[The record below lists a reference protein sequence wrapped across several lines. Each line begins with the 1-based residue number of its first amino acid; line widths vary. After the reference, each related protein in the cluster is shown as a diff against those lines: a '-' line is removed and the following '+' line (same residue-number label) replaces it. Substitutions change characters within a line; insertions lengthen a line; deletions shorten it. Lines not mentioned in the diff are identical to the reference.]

1 MASPNDVLLKWPNCD
16 VFTHYSFLSFHL
28 PETQA
33 SLQPQ
38 PSASPFDTHKT
49 STFYARTFHDRHSM
63 DWFKWKSEPET
74 IDFPIKYGAFHG
86 PGLNHRFSHGFPVNF
101 PWNQSMT
108 AMPLICSTHNDGAS
122 HRIADMIRPTHRRFG
137 DSFGVRCSSLFYQV
151 SLWVVY
157 IHIYILHMYVY
168 IIYIYVYIYVYI
180 YMYIY
185 IDIAVSHWQLKIQQ
199 LCLNVIA
206 RYSCSCASLSTMIIP
221 AYTGSIAS
229 YNEQSTMVF
238 LMIHMNFRVLV
249 KTTCGC
255 TSGF

>member
-122 HRIADMIRPTHRRFG
+122 HRRHDSADSPEIRRF
-137 DSFGVRCSSLFYQV
+137 VRCQV
-151 SLWVVY
+151 FIALLSGVLVGSIY
-157 IHIYILHMYVY
+157 TYIYITYVCVY
-168 IIYIYVYIYVYI
+168 NIYMYIYVYIYRYVYI
-180 YMYIY
+180 FRYCCQSLTVE
-185 IDIAVSHWQLKIQQ
+185 DPAAVPERHCQIFLQ
-199 LCLNVIA
+199 LCQFIDNDNPGLY
-206 RYSCSCASLSTMIIP
+206 R
-221 AYTGSIAS
+221 
-229 YNEQSTMVF
+229 
-238 LMIHMNFRVLV
+238 
-249 KTTCGC
+249 
-255 TSGF
+255 